1 MGNVAVRGPSE
12 VAAMAAAGAIV
23 GDTLRM
29 VREMARPGVRLR
41 TIARAAEAL
50 IRSRGATPTFK
61 GYKGFPAPICTS
73 LNDEVVHG
81 RPGWRK
87 LRPGDLL
94 KIDCGATLNGWVG
107 DAAITIAVG
116 QVTEPAAGLIDT
128 TRAALVAALAAA
140 RAGATLGDLGH
151 AVESLA
157 RAKGLGLAHQLAG
170 HGVGRALHEDP
181 QVPNFGQ
188 PGSGPVLQKGW
199 CLAIEPILTLGGD
212 DLITSSDG
220 WTVRTADGQLA
231 AHFEHS
237 IAITDQGCRIL
248 TLTSD
253 GLWP

>member
-1 MGNVAVRGPSE
+1 MAAVAVRGSTE
-12 VAAMAAAGAIV
+12 IAAMAAAGAIV
-23 GDTLRM
+23 GDTLRLI
-29 VREMARPGVRLR
+29 REMATPGARLR
-41 TIARAAEAL
+41 TIAKAAEAH
-50 IRSRGATPTFK
+50 IRDRGAEPTFK

-81 RPGWRK
+81 LPGWRK

-94 KIDCGATLNGWVG
+94 KVDCGATLNGWVG

-116 QVTEPAAGLIDT
+116 EIPTPAAMLLQSN
-128 TRAALVAALAAA
+128 RAALVAALAAV

-151 AVESLA
+151 AVEALA
-157 RAKGLGLAHQLAG
+157 RARGLGLAHQIAG

-199 CLAIEPILTLGGD
+199 CLAIEPVLTLGGD
-212 DLITSSDG
+212 DLVTSSDG

-237 IAITDQGCRIL
+237 IAVTDAGCQIL
-248 TLTSD
+248 TLTSAGD
-253 GLWP
+253 WP